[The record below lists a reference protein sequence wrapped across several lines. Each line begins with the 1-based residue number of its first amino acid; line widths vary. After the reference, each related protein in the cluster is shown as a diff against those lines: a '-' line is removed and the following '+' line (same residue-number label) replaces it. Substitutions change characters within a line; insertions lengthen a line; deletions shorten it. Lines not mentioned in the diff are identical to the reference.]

1 MTLNT
6 AFRWYSPISTCTTNL
21 ECLPSPIPEIWKKT
35 QNVKMSVIWGDLGH
49 HRSSAISAFDRA
61 HTSSYSF
68 FIETMRLSCT
78 VFEILSASCRKS
90 QIFLPNVYLPP
101 PPLTPDGVTSMKFHH
116 DLWRHKTG
124 VSILRGYWDKRTDG
138 HRAVAYTAYGVAV
151 KNKCKI
157 DTLLLQTTNRKWY
170 V

>member
-6 AFRWYSPISTCTTNL
+6 AFHWYSPISTCTTNL

-101 PPLTPDGVTSMKFHH
+101 LSPPMGWPQWNFTMIFGVIKLES
-116 DLWRHKTG
+116 LSCG
-124 VSILRGYWDKRTDG
+124 VIETDG
-138 HRAVAYTAYGVAV
+138 
-151 KNKCKI
+151 
-157 DTLLLQTTNRKWY
+157 QTDIGPWHIPR
-170 V
+170 